1 MVFATLLFTGVTM
14 SSYVSTASGGDSV
27 SVALFANDTEV
38 TIPVKECYP
47 GCEFTI
53 TVNVRNYEG
62 DNVCEVSQAFE
73 ITAETAFDEIP
84 LEFEWLEVS
93 PRGNFYATE
102 GKRDLQYQVK
112 VSWPVENGEYPES
125 DYADKIEVIRLIVE
139 CSQID

>member
-1 MVFATLLFTGVTM
+1 
-14 SSYVSTASGGDSV
+14 VSTADGSDSV

-47 GCEFTI
+47 GCELTI

-73 ITAETAFDEIP
+73 ITAETALGEIP
-84 LEFEWLEVS
+84 LEFEWVDIA
-93 PRGNFYATE
+93 PRGNFYATDGE
-102 GKRDLQYQVK
+102 LEKQFVLR
-112 VSWPVENGEYPES
+112 VSWPIENGEYPES